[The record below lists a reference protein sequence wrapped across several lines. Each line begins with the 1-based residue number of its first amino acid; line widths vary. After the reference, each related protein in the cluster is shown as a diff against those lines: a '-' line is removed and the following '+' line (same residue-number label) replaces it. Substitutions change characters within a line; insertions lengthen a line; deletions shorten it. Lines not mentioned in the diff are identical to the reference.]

1 MTKALLLLL
10 AVSLHGVAGEVGA
23 PNPQPAQAASDT
35 LVSATTG
42 ETGASANLAAQ
53 PYTIMANDEEL
64 QNFEVQAAK
73 LDAIVSESLTAVISE
88 KVGDLLDG
96 RNDRLYVSGTH
107 F

>member
-23 PNPQPAQAASDT
+23 PNPQPAQTASDT
-35 LVSATTG
+35 LASVTTG
-42 ETGASANLAAQ
+42 DTGASANLAAQ
-53 PYTIMANDEEL
+53 PYNIMANDQEL

-73 LDAIVSESLTAVISE
+73 LDAIVNESLSAVISN
-88 KVGDLLDG
+88 KVGDLLEG
-96 RNDRLYVSGTH
+96 RSNRLYISGTQ